1 MKKIFK
7 YLIPILVLSI
17 LLTSCSKVGNM
28 CDIVGHYLKT
38 TVVLPTCD
46 KEGYT
51 LHKCADCNYSFIDTK
66 VDPLGHDMIEVDEVL
81 PTCESDGNTKGVK
94 CSRCDYGNT
103 VKKIPLLG
111 HDIVIDE
118 KVNPTCTESGLVEG
132 EHCTRCDYK
141 IEQEEIKPLGHEIVI
156 DEGIAPTCTKPGL
169 LQGEH
174 CIRCNYKKEQE
185 TIPMIDHQYQEE
197 TINPTC
203 EKIGYTKYTCSS
215 CKDTYE
221 DLFKPSLGH
230 NYEGISCTNCLEEHP
245 SLVNYK
251 DKVISIFGDSIS
263 TFKGYIPVADGFN
276 LEHLPRYPQDNL
288 LTDVNETWWMQIIN
302 MFNAKLGINDS
313 WRGATVT
320 GDKPVSTGTK
330 GEYASFANLVRIQNL
345 GSNGNPDV
353 ILFYGGTNDL
363 GHVSKVGTFNEN
375 KAPTTVDLETLK
387 WDNLA
392 DAYVHTLLRLKHYYP
407 NALIICLF
415 PTYTKSYYSDTKLA
429 EANEILASICKH
441 YKVPYVDLRYS
452 GITVKDLPDGIHPDA
467 SGMDYITNATIE
479 CLLENCNLE
488 VGENIVY
495 PVKHNLTNGNA
506 ELHYYKGISKGK
518 TFEEQ
523 VEGDEIRVL
532 MNGIDV
538 TNDVYKD
545 GYIYIPNVTGPL
557 EITVIDEF
565 DADGHLQMLPDVICS
580 NTNIWE
586 LFEHEN
592 IYYTINGWGITS
604 NTADVHSVT
613 FSVTPGDKIWATSF
627 QKQPLNGNLSSST
640 NAIRIAWFDNEGK
653 SISVSPGQ
661 VYSEFVENGYITV
674 PNNVIAVSI
683 PMWNGNS
690 DNEIY
695 ILNKEHHYVD
705 NKCICCEQLN
715 LESINLEGK
724 VISIMSAST
733 STFAGYIPTAD
744 GFNLAHRARYPQD
757 NLFTDVKHTWWMQ
770 LITNFNAKLGIN
782 ESWAG
787 STISNTLDKNSGDL
801 GPDAAMAS
809 LTRIKNLGSNGTP
822 DLILFYGGLNDIS
835 KNNTFGFFDA
845 TNAPED
851 VDLESYKWDTVVD
864 AFVCAALRIKYFYPN
879 TELVVMLPNYRTNT
893 SINTKT
899 DTLDEELK
907 KVCEYYGVTYV
918 DLRKLTEYKDHLPD
932 GSHPDEVGMD
942 MITEL
947 VTLGLLD
954 NITFDRGENTVY
966 SITHNLINGKAEK
979 HYYKG
984 VSKDISFE
992 EQVTGDSVIVKM
1004 NGIDVTKEVYK
1015 DGYIYIPKVTG
1026 PLEITVID
1034 EFDAD
1039 GHLQMLPD
1047 NICSNTNIWKV
1058 LIPENI
1064 YYTANGWGI
1073 LTNSSIHSVT
1083 FNVTEGDKIW
1093 ATSFLKAG
1101 DNGLSS
1107 NATRITWFSEQG
1119 LLLTVD
1125 RNTVYNEFIKNGYIT
1140 VPAGAI
1146 AVNIPMASND
1156 EDFEIYILNKEH
1168 IYEKN
1173 QCVLCGSLSVDFSS
1187 LTFTAFGD
1195 SITYGADLIIGG
1207 RVEKP
1212 YPTVVDEILGFK
1224 SYENKG
1230 VSGAT
1235 LTTNTMGLTCMT
1247 NLITSYN
1254 LKTDIIGVLGGVND
1268 FNRSLPLGDIDDRD
1282 KSTIYG
1288 ALHVS
1293 MSYLTEYY
1301 NDAFVFYMTPY
1312 KEYFHGVLWSDI
1324 NSQGYNLEDVA
1335 NAIKEVASIYNIP
1348 VLDLFTEGGFENVMY
1363 DDDCDGI
1370 HPNQKFITNE
1380 MAPFI
1385 ANFIK
1390 ENYK

>member
-7 YLIPILVLSI
+7 YLIPILVLST

-51 LHKCADCNYSFIDTK
+51 LHKCADCNYSFIDNK
-66 VDPLGHDMIEVDEVL
+66 VDPLGHDMLEVDEVL

-103 VKKIPLLG
+103 VKRIPLLG
-111 HDIVIDE
+111 HDIVVDE

-141 IEQEEIKPLGHEIVI
+141 IEQEEIKPLGHSYIEKVI
-156 DEGIAPTCTKPGL
+156 E
-169 LQGEH
+169 
-174 CIRCNYKKEQE
+174 
-185 TIPMIDHQYQEE
+185 
-197 TINPTC
+197 PTC
-203 EKIGYTKYTCSS
+203 ETKGYTSYECSI
-215 CKDTYE
+215 CNDTY
-221 DLFKPSLGH
+221 S
-230 NYEGISCTNCLEEHP
+230 
-245 SLVNYK
+245 
-251 DKVISIFGDSIS
+251 DK
-263 TFKGYIPVADGFN
+263 Y
-276 LEHLPRYPQDNL
+276 
-288 LTDVNETWWMQIIN
+288 
-302 MFNAKLGINDS
+302 
-313 WRGATVT
+313 
-320 GDKPVSTGTK
+320 
-330 GEYASFANLVRIQNL
+330 
-345 GSNGNPDV
+345 
-353 ILFYGGTNDL
+353 
-363 GHVSKVGTFNEN
+363 
-375 KAPTTVDLETLK
+375 LETVSHK
-387 WDNLA
+387 
-392 DAYVHTLLRLKHYYP
+392 Y
-407 NALIICLF
+407 
-415 PTYTKSYYSDTKLA
+415 
-429 EANEILASICKH
+429 E
-441 YKVPYVDLRYS
+441 S
-452 GITVKDLPDGIHPDA
+452 G
-467 SGMDYITNATIE
+467 
-479 CLLENCNLE
+479 
-488 VGENIVY
+488 
-495 PVKHNLTNGNA
+495 
-506 ELHYYKGISKGK
+506 
-518 TFEEQ
+518 
-523 VEGDEIRVL
+523 
-532 MNGIDV
+532 
-538 TNDVYKD
+538 
-545 GYIYIPNVTGPL
+545 
-557 EITVIDEF
+557 
-565 DADGHLQMLPDVICS
+565 
-580 NTNIWE
+580 
-586 LFEHEN
+586 
-592 IYYTINGWGITS
+592 
-604 NTADVHSVT
+604 
-613 FSVTPGDKIWATSF
+613 
-627 QKQPLNGNLSSST
+627 
-640 NAIRIAWFDNEGK
+640 
-653 SISVSPGQ
+653 
-661 VYSEFVENGYITV
+661 
-674 PNNVIAVSI
+674 
-683 PMWNGNS
+683 
-690 DNEIY
+690 
-695 ILNKEHHYVD
+695 
-705 NKCICCEQLN
+705 KCIYCDKLN

-724 VISIMSAST
+724 VISIMSDST
-733 STFAGYIPTAD
+733 STFAGYIPPAD

-809 LTRIKNLGSNGTP
+809 ITRIKNLGSNGTP
-822 DLILFYGGLNDIS
+822 DLILFYGGRNDITRGH
-835 KNNTFGFFDA
+835 KVGVFNEDTA
-845 TNAPED
+845 LKD
-851 VDLESYKWDTVVD
+851 VDLEATKWDTIVD
-864 AFVCAALRIKYFYPN
+864 AFVCAVLRIKYFYPDTELMIMLAHHNNDKSANEKTDLLN
-879 TELVVMLPNYRTNT
+879 TEL
-893 SINTKT
+893 I
-899 DTLDEELK
+899 
-907 KVCEYYGVTYV
+907 KVCEFYGIKYL
-918 DLRKLTEYKDHLPD
+918 DLRNLKEYKDHLPD
-932 GSHPDEVGMD
+932 ANHPDEVGMD
-942 MITEL
+942 MITDL
-947 VTLGLLD
+947 VTTELLKQ
-954 NITFDRGENTVY
+954 IQFSKGENVVY
-966 SITHNLINGKAEK
+966 PISHNLINGKAEK

-984 VSKDISFE
+984 VSKETSFE
-992 EQVTGDSVIVKM
+992 EQVTGDSVIVNM
-1004 NGIDVTKEVYK
+1004 NGIDVTNEVYK
-1015 DGYIYIPKVTG
+1015 DGYIYIPSVTG
-1026 PLEITVID
+1026 PLEITVVD

-1039 GHLQMLPD
+1039 GHLQILPD
-1047 NICSNTNIWKV
+1047 DICLNTNIWKV

-1064 YYTANGWGI
+1064 YYTVNGWG
-1073 LTNSSIHSVT
+1073 LFSNSPNVHSVT

-1093 ATSFLKAG
+1093 ATSFGKANENG
-1101 DNGLSS
+1101 DNANG
-1107 NATRITWFSEQG
+1107 TRITWFSEQG

-1173 QCVLCGSLSVDFSS
+1173 ECVLCGSLSVDFSS

-1380 MAPFI
+1380 MSPFI